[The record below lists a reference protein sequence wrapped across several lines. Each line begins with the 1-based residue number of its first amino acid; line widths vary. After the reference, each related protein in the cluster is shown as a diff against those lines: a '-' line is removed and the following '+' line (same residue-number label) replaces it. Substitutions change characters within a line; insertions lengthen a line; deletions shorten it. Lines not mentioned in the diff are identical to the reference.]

1 MARDEDEAPEELTG
15 KEFIDY
21 MNHKK
26 AESEA
31 TINKENAP
39 SRAGQNVKTNY
50 VPQNQLDRQAL
61 NRKLRDEQKKEQ
73 FKKELEEDH
82 PTLVKGVAYTKKILG
97 TAAAKIN
104 AAGKRFVEDQD
115 KIDKVKSKKSKSEED
130 EEEKPEKK
138 KGKKKSKKLKDLFG
152 EDEEEED
159 EEDEEDSKKSFGGNK
174 PKVILGN
181 YKSAYNSDAGIFGS
195 KRYSAAYKS
204 QMGADTYRPAYKT
217 PARAP
222 EQPRE
227 EPRPRAI
234 PTPQTATIR
243 APDRFNTQ
251 NWQSLGFPNTLPQN
265 ARGSLFTTAP
275 QPAIA
280 RPTLQTPRHTMPKF
294 TSPNM
299 IPMSGSMP
307 RIGGMSLI
315 NGNLP
320 TIASPALNSA
330 KKSVG
335 ELPQLTMM
343 GQPLNGIGKKRK
355 K

>member
-1 MARDEDEAPEELTG
+1 MAAKDEEVPEDLTG
-15 KEFIDY
+15 QEFVDY
-21 MNHKK
+21 MNRQKH
-26 AESEA
+26 ED
-31 TINKENAP
+31 ENVVGGSTVP
-39 SRAGQNVKTNY
+39 GKQGGQNVKTNY
-50 VPQNQLDRQAL
+50 IPQNQLDRQAL

-73 FKKELEEDH
+73 FKRELEEDH

-115 KIDKVKSKKSKSEED
+115 KIDKVKSKKSKNEED

-152 EDEEEED
+152 EDEE

-195 KRYSAAYKS
+195 KGYSAAYKS
-204 QMGADTYRPAYKT
+204 QMGADEYHPAYRT
-217 PARAP
+217 PVRAP

-251 NWQSLGFPNTLPQN
+251 NWKSLGFPNTLPQN

-280 RPTLQTPRHTMPKF
+280 RPTLQTSKHTMPRF
-294 TSPNM
+294 TSPNV

-315 NGNLP
+315 SGNLP